1 MADDK
6 QSDLTPWSDVVGGIQ
21 TGDLLLSSGS
31 GLEDTAIKDV
41 TGGSFSHAGMLT
53 RSSPS
58 AAPRYWEEDLL
69 GHAFDPHTHDTH
81 GGAQLGDALTIAQKM
96 IQNEMT
102 VFYVRLVWDRPDGLD
117 AEMNAILD
125 DLDGHLPFMLGWH
138 GDEMA
143 FDYFEGHYLHRLW
156 HPDRMFCS
164 ELVAAT
170 LQRLGLLSK
179 HEPPNYYSPSSFT
192 PELALELGARFTE
205 PVELLVPPG

>member
-1 MADDK
+1 MADDE

-31 GLEDTAIKDV
+31 GTEDAIIEDV
-41 TGGSFSHAGMLT
+41 TGGPFSHAGMLT

-58 AAPRYWEEDLL
+58 AAPLFWEEDLL
-69 GHAFDPHTHDTH
+69 GRAFDPRTHDTH
-81 GGAQLGDALTIAQKM
+81 GGAQLGGALTIAQKM
-96 IQNEMT
+96 IQNEMR
-102 VFYVRLVWDRPDGLD
+102 VFYVRLVWDRPDDLD
-117 AEMNAILD
+117 AEIDTILD
-125 DLDGHLPFMLGWH
+125 DLDEHLPFMLGWH

-170 LQRLGLLSK
+170 LQRLGLLSDR
-179 HEPPNYYSPSSFT
+179 EPPNYYSPSSFT
-192 PELALELGARFTE
+192 PDLALEFGARFTE
-205 PVELLVPPG
+205 PVELLVPAS